1 MKRMTIFFA
10 WLLTVCL
17 SSALAAADVT
27 APIHVEWS
35 YSGSAVAYN
44 LYQDGAKVCTSSVPS
59 AISMDCTVTIGTNPV
74 TFTLTAVDASGVESP
89 QSAPYLLTPPPID
102 AATGTFLPQA
112 SFTASVTSGGAPLP
126 VSFDASASSALGGT
140 IVSYNWDFGDGQ
152 TGSGKLID
160 HTFAGAGTYAVTLSV
175 VDDANVSAKTSTT
188 ITVSAPA
195 PSPNA
200 PPVAVITATQTQTVG
215 AQVAFDASKSTDA
228 SGTITSYAWDFGD
241 GVTATG
247 VSVTHD
253 FAAAGDYTVVLT
265 VTDDKGATAQDKLL
279 VTVVDPPKPAN
290 VPPVA
295 EISAST
301 AKSTLHF
308 AWDYTGND
316 PGLAGFKLYQN
327 GRLACTVNDQ
337 TLRQYDCQTYVD
349 DAKVQLWVTS
359 FDQTGQES
367 AHSNPTSY
375 DNTGLFPPAA
385 GEAPLSVHFTPGA
398 SNDPDGTLAAYA
410 WDFGDGAAASGPEVD
425 HVFALPGS
433 YTVTLTVT
441 DNAGAKTQAT
451 TVIKVSDHPPVASGV
466 SFTTLQDQSL
476 TATLSASSATSSP
489 LTFQVVK
496 NGTLGTATITDAAR
510 GLMTYV
516 PNPGAY
522 GSDTFTFKVNDGTL
536 DSNEATVSVTVQ
548 KKNTPPVAAGQ
559 SVSGPANTAITG
571 TLKATD
577 ADNDPLTY
585 ILVTPP
591 AHGGVVLGG
600 ASPAAF
606 IYTPAANYSGADSF
620 TFKAND
626 GKADS
631 SPATVAVT
639 VAPLAKI
646 TPVTPVPQQVS
657 GVASAPV
664 TVQKKNTPPVAA
676 GQLVSG
682 KANTAITGTLKAT
695 DADND
700 HLTYILVTRPAHGG
714 VVLGGASP
722 AAFIYTPTANY
733 SGADSFIF
741 KANDG
746 KADSSPATVAVT
758 VAVPALLQAQG
769 SSLSL
774 NQGTVAAGK
783 LAVSGASGVLRY
795 SIVIN
800 GTKGR
805 AIITNAATGA
815 FVYRPAL
822 YKTGTDSF
830 VYQVSDGKSTA
841 KATVA
846 VTIVAV
852 NHPPRAAN
860 RSLSTR
866 VNTKLSGKL
875 YGYDL
880 DGDALTFST
889 VTTGTLGSVVITNP
903 ATGDFTY
910 TPLPN
915 KTGIDRFIY
924 QVSDGKLTA
933 KATVTIVIR

>member
-301 AKSTLHF
+301 AKRTLHF

-536 DSNEATVSVTVQ
+536 DSNEATVS
-548 KKNTPPVAAGQ
+548 
-559 SVSGPANTAITG
+559 
-571 TLKATD
+571 
-577 ADNDPLTY
+577 
-585 ILVTPP
+585 
-591 AHGGVVLGG
+591 
-600 ASPAAF
+600 
-606 IYTPAANYSGADSF
+606 
-620 TFKAND
+620 
-626 GKADS
+626 
-631 SPATVAVT
+631 
-639 VAPLAKI
+639 
-646 TPVTPVPQQVS
+646 
-657 GVASAPV
+657 V

>member
-17 SSALAAADVT
+17 SSTIAAADVT

-35 YSGSAVAYN
+35 YSGTAVAYN
-44 LYQDGAKVCTSSVPS
+44 LYQDGTKVCTSSVPS
-59 AISMDCTVTIGTNPV
+59 ATSMDCTVSIGANPV
-74 TFTLTAVDASGVESP
+74 TFTLTAVDTSGVESP
-89 QSAPYLLTPPPID
+89 QSAPYVLTPPPID
-102 AATGTFLPQA
+102 VATGTFLPQP
-112 SFTASVTSGGAPLP
+112 SFTASVTSGAAPLP
-126 VSFDASASSALGGT
+126 VSFDASASSALGGA
-140 IVSYNWDFGDGQ
+140 IVSYDWDFGDGQ

-160 HTFAGAGTYAVTLSV
+160 HTFAGAGTYAVTLTV
-175 VDDANVSAKTSTT
+175 IDGANVSAKTSTT

-195 PSPNA
+195 PGPNA

-241 GVTATG
+241 GATATG

-301 AKSTLHF
+301 AKRTLHF

-327 GRLACTVNDQ
+327 GRLACTVNDP

-367 AHSNPTSY
+367 APSNPTSY
-375 DNTGLFPPAA
+375 DNTGLFPPAG

-398 SNDPDGTLAAYA
+398 SNDPDGTIAAYA
-410 WDFGDGAAASGPEVD
+410 WDFGDGAAASGPEAD

-466 SFTTLQDQSL
+466 SFTTMQDQSL
-476 TATLSASSATSSP
+476 TATLSASSSTSSP

-510 GLMTYV
+510 GVVTYV
-516 PNPGAY
+516 PNPGVY

-548 KKNTPPVAAGQ
+548 KKNTPPVATGQ
-559 SVSGPANTAITG
+559 SVSGPVNTAITG

-631 SPATVAVT
+631 SPATVTVT
-639 VAPLAKI
+639 VA
-646 TPVTPVPQQVS
+646 
-657 GVASAPV
+657 ASV
-664 TVQKKNTPPVAA
+664 
-676 GQLVSG
+676 
-682 KANTAITGTLKAT
+682 
-695 DADND
+695 
-700 HLTYILVTRPAHGG
+700 
-714 VVLGGASP
+714 
-722 AAFIYTPTANY
+722 
-733 SGADSFIF
+733 
-741 KANDG
+741 
-746 KADSSPATVAVT
+746 
-758 VAVPALLQAQG
+758 LQAQG

-783 LAVSGASGVLRY
+783 LVVSGSSGVLRY

-822 YKTGTDSF
+822 YKTGMDSF
-830 VYQVSDGKSTA
+830 VYQVSDGKTTA
-841 KATVA
+841 KATVS

-933 KATVTIVIR
+933 KGTVTIVIR

>member
-17 SSALAAADVT
+17 SSALAAADVK

-44 LYQDGAKVCTSSVPS
+44 LYQDGAKVCTGSVPG
-59 AISMDCTVTIGTNPV
+59 ATSMDCTVTIGANPV

-89 QSAPYLLTPPPID
+89 QSAPYVLNPPAID
-102 AATGTFLPQA
+102 PGTGTFLPQP
-112 SFTASVTSGGAPLP
+112 SFTASVTSGVAPLP
-126 VSFDASASSALGGT
+126 VNFDASASLVLGG
-140 IVSYNWDFGDGQ
+140 IINAYNWDFGDGQ
-152 TGSGKLID
+152 TATGKLVD
-160 HTFAGAGTYAVTLSV
+160 HTFAGAGTYAVTLTV
-175 VDDANVSAKTSTT
+175 VDDANVSAKTTAT
-188 ITVSAPA
+188 VTVSAPPQA
-195 PSPNA
+195 ANS
-200 PPVAVITATQTQTVG
+200 PPVAVITATQVQTGG

-228 SGTITSYAWDFGD
+228 SATITSYAWNFGD
-241 GVTATG
+241 GTTATG
-247 VSVTHD
+247 VSAQHD
-253 FAAAGDYTVVLT
+253 FAATGDYTVVLN

-279 VTVVDPPKPAN
+279 VTVVDPPQPAN

-295 EISAST
+295 EISASI
-301 AKSTLHF
+301 AKRTLHF
-308 AWDYTGND
+308 AWDYTGTD

-327 GRLACTVNDQ
+327 GRLACTVNDP

-349 DAKVQLWVTS
+349 DGQVRLWVTS

-367 AHSNPTSY
+367 APSNPTSY
-375 DNTGLFPPAA
+375 DNTGVFPPAG

-398 SNDPDGTLAAYA
+398 SNDPDGTIAAYA
-410 WDFGDGAAASGPEVD
+410 WDFGDGATASGPEAD

-451 TVIKVSDHPPVASGV
+451 TVIKVSDHPPVASGA
-466 SFTTLQDQSL
+466 SFTTMQDQSL

-496 NGTLGTATITDAAR
+496 NGALGTATITDAAR
-510 GLMTYV
+510 GVMTYV

-548 KKNTPPVAAGQ
+548 KKNTPPVASGQ
-559 SVSGPANTAITG
+559 LVSGKANTAITG

-591 AHGGVVLGG
+591 AHGSVVLGG
-600 ASPAAF
+600 TSPAAF
-606 IYTPAANYSGADSF
+606 TYTPATNYSGSDSF

-639 VAPLAKI
+639 VAA
-646 TPVTPVPQQVS
+646 
-657 GVASAPV
+657 
-664 TVQKKNTPPVAA
+664 
-676 GQLVSG
+676 
-682 KANTAITGTLKAT
+682 
-695 DADND
+695 
-700 HLTYILVTRPAHGG
+700 
-714 VVLGGASP
+714 
-722 AAFIYTPTANY
+722 
-733 SGADSFIF
+733 
-741 KANDG
+741 
-746 KADSSPATVAVT
+746 
-758 VAVPALLQAQG
+758 PALLQAQG

-783 LAVSGASGVLRY
+783 LTVSGASGVLRY
-795 SIVIN
+795 SIVTN

-933 KATVTIVIR
+933 KGTVTIVIR